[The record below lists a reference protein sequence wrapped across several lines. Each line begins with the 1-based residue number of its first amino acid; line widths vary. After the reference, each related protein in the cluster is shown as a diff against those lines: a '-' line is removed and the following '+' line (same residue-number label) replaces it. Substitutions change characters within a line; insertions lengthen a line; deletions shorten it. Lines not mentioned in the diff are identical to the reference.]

1 MHTYTCTPPT
11 HPKDTACLTNVPLQI
26 CRDIYYQ
33 SPGLFG
39 SQNIID
45 SVVDNVACML
55 QVPRWK
61 LHIVRCSGQCPI
73 YTYSGNKTSP
83 GVHCSDECID
93 YILAVVQWHCSL
105 VSIQCCPAYTNS
117 FLPFG
122 MNKPRAPIPLP
133 ACIILVLLCAWVY
146 SVLSRCSW
154 DGMSHRSKWW
164 WAWAGGRTGAS
175 LKEGYRATEPL
186 FFLTV
191 TVKVQV
197 VWSVKSQTLIQH
209 MWGSLQDD

>member
-1 MHTYTCTPPT
+1 MHPPATESDCHNPVSKCTHTHAPPT

-61 LHIVRCSGQCPI
+61 LHIVRCSGQCQI

-93 YILAVVQWHCSL
+93 YILAVVQWHCSV
-105 VSIQCCPAYTNS
+105 VSIHCCTAYTNC

-133 ACIILVLLCAWVY
+133 ACIILVLLCVWVY
-146 SVLSRCSW
+146 SVLSRCSC

-164 WAWAGGRTGAS
+164 WAWD
-175 LKEGYRATEPL
+175 
-186 FFLTV
+186 
-191 TVKVQV
+191 
-197 VWSVKSQTLIQH
+197 W
-209 MWGSLQDD
+209 